1 MGEAVQGQ
9 LEWRKQGKVAQVRK
23 SRLFH
28 GFSFLYFSEGVN
40 DCPCLQFS
48 VSCIDSCFLCVF
60 STYLRV
66 LVSFFHVGQL
76 SDRAVSGH
84 PWLLEHNYDGDVSY

>member
-1 MGEAVQGQ
+1 MLFTVMGELG
-9 LEWRKQGKVAQVRK
+9 WGKL
-23 SRLFH
+23 SRDSWSGESKGKFC
-28 GFSFLYFSEGVN
+28 FMDSVSFLYFSEGVN

-60 STYLRV
+60 STYLHV

-76 SDRAVSGH
+76 SGPAVSGH
-84 PWLLEHNYDGDVSY
+84 PWLLEYN